1 MMPIA
6 DRSLGYLCNQHLC
19 VTQQQIVQYAAAATT
34 GTIEFLHQEPGCQPV
49 TIACILHSAPAGSG
63 NPAHEKRNAE
73 HALIAHS
80 HDFSRFTILQEVVH
94 GQNGGR
100 REIDMM

>member
-6 DRSLGYLCNQHLC
+6 DLSLGYLVNQHLG

-49 TIACILHSAPAGSG
+49 TMACILHDDPAGSG

-73 HALIAHS
+73 HAFIAHS
-80 HDFSRFTILQEVVH
+80 HNSVSYTHLRAHETRHDLVCRLLLE
-94 GQNGGR
+94 
-100 REIDMM
+100 